1 MKLAKHITLRHDG
14 TLYIDGQPLDTCLTE
29 DTITVRIHP
38 EGLVTVNLTL
48 MAEEFDHDTRKRNAS
63 KTSPPSDLPQI
74 FERTRP

>member
-14 TLYIDGQPLDTCLTE
+14 TLYGTLYIDGQPLDTCLAD

-48 MAEEFDHDTRKRNAS
+48 MAEGFDHDTRDAR
-63 KTSPPSDLPQI
+63 
-74 FERTRP
+74 